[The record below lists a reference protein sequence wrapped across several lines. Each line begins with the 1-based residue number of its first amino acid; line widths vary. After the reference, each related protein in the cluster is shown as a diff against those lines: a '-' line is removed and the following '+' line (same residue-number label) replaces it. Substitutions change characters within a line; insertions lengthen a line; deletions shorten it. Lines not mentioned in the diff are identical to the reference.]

1 MIILI
6 SPKELINN
14 FKFKIN
20 MKIYNGTKSV
30 IDLPLA
36 NGSRLIVKP
45 KSVSNEF
52 LPTIQFLQMIVMA
65 YSRDDL
71 AFIPSGPSDTAMAA
85 NVSTMP
91 GYIANSVEEA
101 IVRFTVVP
109 RENQNKPVDEQ
120 KKYDTSKTKTS
131 VVTSELKKEVA
142 EEVSKS
148 KEDKK

>member
-1 MIILI
+1 
-6 SPKELINN
+6 
-14 FKFKIN
+14 

-30 IDLPLA
+30 VDLPLA
-36 NGSRLIVKP
+36 NGSRLVVKP

-52 LPTIQFLQMIVMA
+52 LPTIQFLQMVVMS

-101 IVRFTVVP
+101 VMRFTVVP
-109 RENQNKPVDEQ
+109 RENQNKPIEEQ
-120 KKYDTSKTKTS
+120 KKYETSKPKSS
-131 VVTSELKKEVA
+131 VTTNSETVDSKKV
-142 EEVSKS
+142 VSEDSKKD

>member
-1 MIILI
+1 
-6 SPKELINN
+6 
-14 FKFKIN
+14 

-30 IDLPLA
+30 VDLPLA
-36 NGSRLIVKP
+36 NGSRLVVKP

-52 LPTIQFLQMIVMA
+52 LPTIQFLQMVVMS

-91 GYIANSVEEA
+91 GYIVNSVEEA
-101 IVRFTVVP
+101 VMRFTVVP
-109 RENQNKPVDEQ
+109 RENQNKPIEEQ
-120 KKYDTSKTKTS
+120 KKYETSKPKSS
-131 VVTSELKKEVA
+131 VTTNSETVDSKKV
-142 EEVSKS
+142 VSEDSKKD

>member
-1 MIILI
+1 
-6 SPKELINN
+6 
-14 FKFKIN
+14 

-36 NGSRLIVKP
+36 DKSRLVIKP

-52 LPTIQFLQMIVMA
+52 LPTVQFLQMVVMA
-65 YSRDDL
+65 YSRDDI

-101 IVRFTVVP
+101 VVRFTIVP
-109 RENQNKPVDEQ
+109 RENLNKPIEEQ
-120 KKYDTSKTKTS
+120 KKNEINKQQVSQPVKTA
-131 VVTSELKKEVA
+131 VTKSQEASSTV
-142 EEVSKS
+142 EEEKKS

>member
-1 MIILI
+1 
-6 SPKELINN
+6 
-14 FKFKIN
+14 

-30 IDLPLA
+30 VDLPLA
-36 NGSRLIVKP
+36 NGSRLVVKP

-52 LPTIQFLQMIVMA
+52 LPTIQFLQMVVMS

-101 IVRFTVVP
+101 VMRFTVVP
-109 RENQNKPVDEQ
+109 RENQNKPIEEQ
-120 KKYDTSKTKTS
+120 KKYETSKPKSLVTTTNSVIADSKK
-131 VVTSELKKEVA
+131 VVTEDSKKD
-142 EEVSKS
+142 

>member
-1 MIILI
+1 
-6 SPKELINN
+6 
-14 FKFKIN
+14 

-30 IDLPLA
+30 VDLPLA
-36 NGSRLIVKP
+36 NGSRLVVKP

-52 LPTIQFLQMIVMA
+52 LPTIQFLQMVVMS

-101 IVRFTVVP
+101 VIRFTVVP
-109 RENQNKPVDEQ
+109 RENQNKPIEEQ
-120 KKYDTSKTKTS
+120 KKYETSKPKSS
-131 VVTSELKKEVA
+131 VTTNSETVDSKKV
-142 EEVSKS
+142 VSEDSKKD